1 MDGLILR
8 EQIADET
15 AMSRRAFLQGIGFF
29 RSASSV
35 ALSIFGYVRKRS
47 PKADSQIV
55 RLRCLI
61 SAISEHR
68 DLRESNAPNAN
79 YKESTLKKIA
89 LLVLVGASLL
99 SANVAAQ
106 ETNAPASKVTK
117 IFDRE
122 LPNVPGKSMRAVLV
136 EYGPG
141 AASPSH
147 HHPSSAFIYATV
159 LEGEIRSKVND
170 EPEHVYKAGE
180 SWTEMP
186 GDHHK
191 VSANAS
197 STRPARLLAIFVVNT
212 TEQELVIP
220 DK

>member
-1 MDGLILR
+1 M
-8 EQIADET
+8 
-15 AMSRRAFLQGIGFF
+15 
-29 RSASSV
+29 
-35 ALSIFGYVRKRS
+35 
-47 PKADSQIV
+47 
-55 RLRCLI
+55 
-61 SAISEHR
+61 
-68 DLRESNAPNAN
+68 PNALT
-79 YKESTLKKIA
+79 KRRVTVKKIA
-89 LLVLVGASLL
+89 LLLLTGALLL
-99 SANVAAQ
+99 STNVAAQ
-106 ETNAPASKVTK
+106 ETNAAASKVTK

-147 HHPSSAFIYATV
+147 RHPSSAFIYATV

-197 STRPARLLAIFVVNT
+197 STKPARLLAIFIVDT
-212 TEQELVIP
+212 AAQELVIP